1 MRRFLLLILMLA
13 MYQSYA
19 QPTGNKVGINTTSP
33 QATLDINGDIII
45 RSMPLVVSDGVNISV
60 DVNTDRFSNYK
71 VQGPTA
77 DFVIAGLVAGAD
89 GRMITLNNRSGFLM
103 QLSNEDAAAQPI
115 EQIITGTGATLD
127 INAGGMVTLQ
137 YDGDLQKWVVQ
148 SKNNIIPG
156 GGGTSYWTLNGSHI
170 YNNNAGNVGIGV
182 NNPFAKLHL
191 KKDNE
196 AMVIQRATPYIGFYD
211 NAGTYKGFLWQGPG
225 DNMSIGTS
233 YLNSTGSLQFY
244 NNGILNASITSSG
257 VMDLSGSLPW
267 LRLNDGGN
275 RSGDL
280 YGDGSNLE
288 IAAYKSGIFG
298 VPGNLI
304 LQASDFSVFQDL
316 YAGNVGIGVR
326 DPVFKLDIG
335 SRIRLRSGSTSETS
349 GLWLNNPTNSA
360 AHGFIGT
367 AQNNVIGL
375 YGSNFGWGLI
385 MNTVSGN
392 IGIGT
397 LNPTFKLSVNGTI
410 RTKEVVVETGWADY
424 VFDEKYPLRSLEDV
438 ERFIKTHKHLPNIP
452 SAKEVE
458 EKGLYMGDMQKKMM
472 EKIEELTLYI
482 IELKKEIESLKKSS
496 NN

>member
-1 MRRFLLLILMLA
+1 MRRFLLLTLMLA
-13 MYQSYA
+13 MYKTYA
-19 QPTGNKVGINTTSP
+19 QPTGNKVGINTTAP

-45 RSMPLVVSDGVNISV
+45 RSMPLYVSDGVNLSV
-60 DVNTDRFSNYK
+60 DINTDRFSNYK

-77 DFVIAGLVAGAD
+77 DFIIAGLMAGAD

-103 QLSNEDAAAQPI
+103 QLSNEDPAAQPI
-115 EQIITGTGATLD
+115 EQIVTGTGGTID

-156 GGGTSYWTLNGSHI
+156 GGGSSYWDLSGSNI
-170 YNNNAGNVGIGV
+170 FNNNTGNVGIGV

-196 AMVIQRATPYIGFYD
+196 AMVIQGTTPYIAFYN
-211 NAGTYKGFLWQGPG
+211 NAGVYKGFVWQGPG

-233 YLNSTGSLQFY
+233 HVNSSGSLQFY

-257 VMDLSGSLPW
+257 VMDLSGNLPW
-267 LRLNDGGN
+267 LRLNDGAS
-275 RSGDL
+275 RSGEL

-288 IAAYKSGIFG
+288 IAAYKTSSFF
-298 VPGNLI
+298 VSPGNLI
-304 LQASDFSVFQDL
+304 LQVDDVSPFSNSF
-316 YAGNVGIGVR
+316 AGNVGIGTRSPSEKVTLQTGASAYGYIHT
-326 DPVFKLDIG
+326 DGTIVVGTWVGNGGGYFGTKSNHP
-335 SRIRLRSGSTSETS
+335 LRFFTANG
-349 GLWLNNPTNSA
+349 PTQMTILTN
-360 AHGFIGT
+360 G
-367 AQNNVIGL
+367 NV
-375 YGSNFGWGLI
+375 
-385 MNTVSGN
+385 
-392 IGIGT
+392 GIGT
-397 LNPTFKLSVNGTI
+397 TNPTFKLAVNGTI

-424 VFDEKYPLRSLEDV
+424 VFDDKYPLPSLDDV

-458 EKGLYMGDMQKKMM
+458 ETGLYMGDIQKKMM